1 MTVCTQKQ
9 CSLEQLQITKMQLDA
24 IKNTGKIFKLFT
36 NKHTVEKVEQL
47 QESMCALQDD
57 MMDIS
62 DILNQPTLDDLD
74 VEDELEELMAL
85 TGEDTVTLPETP
97 EFPIPDTTD
106 TEDDRVML
114 AI

>member
-1 MTVCTQKQ
+1 
-9 CSLEQLQITKMQLDA
+9 
-24 IKNTGKIFKLFT
+24 
-36 NKHTVEKVEQL
+36 
-47 QESMCALQDD
+47 MCALQDD

-62 DILNQPTLDDLD
+62 DILNQPALDDLD

-85 TGEDTVTLPETP
+85 TDEDTVTLPEAPETP